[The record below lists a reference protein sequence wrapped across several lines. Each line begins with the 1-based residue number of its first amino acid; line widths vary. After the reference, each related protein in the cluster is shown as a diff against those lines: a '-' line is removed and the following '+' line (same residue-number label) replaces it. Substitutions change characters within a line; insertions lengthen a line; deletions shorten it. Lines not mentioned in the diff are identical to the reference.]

1 MIDCCAQRFE
11 VSASAADLA
20 AMFNVATAFSGSDL
34 REHFAAPVFV
44 QSADASL
51 KFRLIDHLRSAIL
64 QVDRKHI
71 GDVDSVDI
79 PSVAC
84 GLVLFCDVGG

>member
-1 MIDCCAQRFE
+1 
-11 VSASAADLA
+11 
-20 AMFNVATAFSGSDL
+20 MFNVATAFSGSDL
-34 REHFAAPVFV
+34 REHFSAPVFV

-51 KFRLIDHLRSAIL
+51 KFWLINHLRSAIL

-79 PSVAC
+79 LSVAG
-84 GLVLFCDVGG
+84 GLVLFGDVGG